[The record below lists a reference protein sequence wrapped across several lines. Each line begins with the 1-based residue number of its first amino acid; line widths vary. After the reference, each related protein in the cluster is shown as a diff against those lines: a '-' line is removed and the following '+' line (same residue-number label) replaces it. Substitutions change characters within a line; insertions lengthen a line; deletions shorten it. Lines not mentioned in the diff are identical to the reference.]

1 MAKKTRAQRK
11 KQNQRALNNPNQAP
25 AKGASVG
32 DTFEVTENEEVLE
45 SSVGEV
51 SAEITEAAEAAKEAE
66 KTAAEEARIAKLKA
80 REEKE
85 RQKFIAREKKA
96 NARAA
101 AKKAKTVRRGPK
113 FFWRFI
119 DYLKNVRTEM
129 KRVVWP
135 SRSELGR
142 MSLVVIIALVFFGV
156 LIYIVDSAVTPLL
169 YAISGIGG

>member
-11 KQNQRALNNPNQAP
+11 KATQRALNNPNQAP
-25 AKGASVG
+25 AKEASVG
-32 DTFEVTENEEVLE
+32 DNFEIEDVQEAVEAPVN
-45 SSVGEV
+45 
-51 SAEITEAAEAAKEAE
+51 AAAAEVEEKAEAVAADAAK
-66 KTAAEEARIAKLKA
+66 IAKQKE

-85 RQKFIAREKKA
+85 RQKLIAREKKA
-96 NARAA
+96 TARAT
-101 AKKAKTVRRGPK
+101 AKKARTKRPGPK

-119 DYLKNVRTEM
+119 DYLKSVRTEM

-135 SRSELGR
+135 TRNEVAR